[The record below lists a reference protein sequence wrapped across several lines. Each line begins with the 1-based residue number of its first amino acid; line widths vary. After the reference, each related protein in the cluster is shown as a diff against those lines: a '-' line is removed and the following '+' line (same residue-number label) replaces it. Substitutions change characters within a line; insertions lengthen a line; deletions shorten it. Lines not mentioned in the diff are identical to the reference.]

1 MRLGRIGYVNC
12 YPVYGAMD
20 RGIVAQPAT
29 LVTGTPNELND
40 RLADGRL
47 EVSVISAVAYAQHAH
62 ALELLPD
69 LAISSDGPVRSVLL
83 LSRRPP
89 RELAGARVLASS
101 SSRTSV
107 KLLEE
112 IARGRWGVEL
122 TLSNAKAE
130 AADLA
135 ALQGTG
141 HDAVLVIGDA
151 ALLLRARGA
160 YPHVVDLGEEWK
172 RWTGMPFVFAVWA
185 ARKDA
190 DRAAVSNIHRSLLA
204 SRTWGLANLPL
215 LAAEA
220 ARVTDVDEGDC
231 AEYLAGLDYGLGP
244 KHLMGLNVFFKML
257 SDRGEIA
264 SSVLGPRSSVLGL

>member
-29 LVTGTPNELND
+29 LITGTPNELND

-47 EVSVISAVAYAQHAH
+47 EVSVVSAVAYAQHAH

-89 RELAGARVLASS
+89 QELAGARVLVSS

-112 IARGRWGVEL
+112 IARGRWGIEL

-130 AADLA
+130 AADLV
-135 ALQGTG
+135 ALEATS

-160 YPHVVDLGEEWK
+160 YPHVVDLGDEWK
-172 RWTGMPFVFAVWA
+172 RWTGLPFVFAVWA
-185 ARKDA
+185 ARRDA
-190 DRAAVSNIHRSLLA
+190 DRAAVNDIHRALLA
-204 SRTWGLANLPL
+204 SRKWGLANLPL

-244 KHLMGLNVFFKML
+244 KHLMGLRAFL
-257 SDRGEIA
+257 SRLASRGELPAA
-264 SSVLGPRSSVLGL
+264 SLNELGAA